1 MSDDHGGWQSPQS
14 PQPPQSPPGF
24 LPPGMPPGTPPV
36 WLPPPATAPSG
47 VPRWLVALVL
57 AVLILS
63 YGAIVLATKDIW
75 QKGKPGHAVQA
86 SLSVEQPP
94 GTTAT
99 PDALDRTRKALA
111 ERLRHIGGHKVT
123 VGLDGNVLKVSA
135 TNVTEAQLRS
145 VTAIGQLQIRPVIH
159 AIASQFKG
167 TPSTQAP
174 TRAPDAQ
181 RIADEKALRQSAQ
194 PQIQLL
200 ALQFQAT
207 RCGQGDVLADNEDPN
222 LPLVTCSADGKSVY
236 LLDKSIIGGDE
247 VKDASARWSDKAG
260 GFVVFITF
268 DDKAAR
274 TWSTFTAANIG
285 ARTAFTIDTQ
295 VVSAPELREAMTT
308 GRTQIHADFTGD
320 TARAFAAVAAGGPL
334 PLPVSVG
341 SVQIS
346 EIPAPLWTV
355 PRIAVLGGGVVV
367 VFAVILG
374 VVLMTRWGPRHR

>member
-1 MSDDHGGWQSPQS
+1 MLPGEMTPDEPNAWQP
-14 PQPPQSPPGF
+14 PPGF
-24 LPPGMPPGTPPV
+24 PPWQQQMPP
-36 WLPPPATAPSG
+36 WQPPPNAPAPRRG

-57 AVLILS
+57 AVLLVS
-63 YGAIVLATKDIW
+63 YGAVVFVTKDIW
-75 QKGKPGHAVQA
+75 RAGQPGHAVHA
-86 SLSVEQPP
+86 SLSVQSLP
-94 GTTAT
+94 GTSAT

-145 VTAIGQLQIRPVIH
+145 VTNIGQLHIRPVIH

-167 TPSTQAP
+167 TPSNQVSAGT
-174 TRAPDAQ
+174 PDAQ

-207 RCGQGDVLADNEDPN
+207 RCGRGDVLADNDDPN
-222 LPLVTCSADGKSVY
+222 LPLVTCSSDGKSVY
-236 LLDKSIIGGDE
+236 LLDKSIIGGDQ

-268 DDKAAR
+268 DEKAAE
-274 TWSTFTAANIG
+274 TWSTFTAANVG

-308 GRTQIHADFTGD
+308 GRTQIHANFTGD

-334 PLPVSVG
+334 PVPVSID

-346 EIPAPLWTV
+346 EIPPPVWTL

-374 VVLMTRWGPRHR
+374 AVLMTRRASRYL